1 MIVYQE
7 TVPNVGYVVA
17 EESYPHY
24 EVSVN
29 GATALTINFA
39 SGDSTI
45 WYRNIRDEK
54 SPADIMEFLARVAC
68 AQGCTLYNLEF
79 I

>member
-1 MIVYQE
+1 MIVYHEQ
-7 TVPNVGYVVA
+7 VPNVGEVVA
-17 EESYPHY
+17 EESWPHY

-29 GATALTINFA
+29 GATALTIDFA
-39 SGDSTI
+39 SGVTTI

-54 SPADIMEFLARVAC
+54 SPADIMAFLTRVSC